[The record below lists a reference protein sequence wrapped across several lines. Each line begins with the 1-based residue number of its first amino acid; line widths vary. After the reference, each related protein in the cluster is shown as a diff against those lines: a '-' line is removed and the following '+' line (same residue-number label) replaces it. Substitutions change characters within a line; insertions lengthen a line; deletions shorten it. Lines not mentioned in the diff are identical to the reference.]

1 MNMKI
6 LVNILSGFVRSVRVW
21 KWIILIWFAFLLL
34 VSLFTLPVKSGINM
48 TLGSS
53 MITEKIAAGYFFDVI
68 ANDGFSLK
76 TILPQFFSGLFL
88 VVTVGLLLNIF
99 FTGGLFNV
107 LREDGRRRK
116 ASDFFGA
123 AGSNFWS
130 FLVISIITFSILF
143 ILALIIIGIPAA
155 IAVSK
160 DSDLILRKTITISS
174 IILLILI
181 PLVITSADYARA
193 WQVTSSE
200 KNAFKAFG
208 RGVKMMFRSFL
219 TSYISVALILG
230 IQVLFMLLAVRS
242 LLYAEPSKGSTIMLM
257 WLYGQLLAILKIF
270 LRSWRYGVVTGLYES
285 HF

>member
-1 MNMKI
+1 MKI
-6 LVNILSGFVRSVRVW
+6 LLNILSGFVRSVRVW
-21 KWIILIWFAFLLL
+21 KWIILIWFASLLL
-34 VSLFTLPVKSGINM
+34 VTLITFPVKSGINV

-53 MITEKIAAGYFFDVI
+53 MITEKIAEGYFLDVI

-99 FTGGLFNV
+99 FAGGLFNV

-130 FLVISIITFSILF
+130 FLVISIISFSILF
-143 ILALIIIGIPAA
+143 LLALIIVGIPAV

-160 DSDLILRKTITISS
+160 DSDFILRKTISIAV
-174 IILLILI
+174 IILLTLT
-181 PLVITSADYARA
+181 PLVVVSADYARA

-200 KNAFKAFG
+200 KNAFRAYG
-208 RGVKMMFRSFL
+208 RGIKMMFGSFF
-219 TSYISVALILG
+219 TSYISVSLILG
-230 IQVLFMLLAVRS
+230 LQLLFIFLAVRS
-242 LLYAEPSKGSTIMLM
+242 ILSAEPSKGSTIMLM

-270 LRSWRYGVVTGLYES
+270 LRSWRYGVVTGLFES